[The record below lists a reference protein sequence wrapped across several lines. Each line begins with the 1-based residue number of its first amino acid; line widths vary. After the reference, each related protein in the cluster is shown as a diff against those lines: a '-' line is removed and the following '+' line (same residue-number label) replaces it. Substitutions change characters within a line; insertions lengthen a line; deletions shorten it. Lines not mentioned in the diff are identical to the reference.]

1 MLLAATGP
9 LVLASEDGALSSA
22 FIKAE
27 AELFAHDMARLDAMF
42 ATHNCRHVYLDAGTN
57 VGVQIRKVLEPAR
70 YPLSGAGRSEHQ
82 FVAAAKYTHEVMRS
96 NFGGN
101 ASRCNVC
108 AVGIEPNPMHAVR
121 LRKLE
126 AALTA
131 AGFGVV
137 IFHAAATD
145 AYSVASMSKTKADVS
160 HEHWGAHLVAVPEE
174 TKDRTDAVMV
184 RTVDLARLV
193 KELDRRQRRSA
204 AGRGQLVMKI
214 DIEGSEFVALPQMI
228 MTGALCAVDDIFLE
242 WHSSNGKVPMGPGEG
257 HSPASLAR
265 WRPEVMVDNSSAQD
279 IFRSTLLREAI
290 GKAVARARL
299 EPGCRIEPIHIED
312 DETYQHDRV
321 PYPAPGECKPW
332 TKRGGHAN

>member
-1 MLLAATGP
+1 
-9 LVLASEDGALSSA
+9 
-22 FIKAE
+22 
-27 AELFAHDMARLDAMF
+27 
-42 ATHNCRHVYLDAGTN
+42 
-57 VGVQIRKVLEPAR
+57 
-70 YPLSGAGRSEHQ
+70 
-82 FVAAAKYTHEVMRS
+82 
-96 NFGGN
+96 
-101 ASRCNVC
+101 
-108 AVGIEPNPMHAVR
+108 MHAVR
-121 LRKLE
+121 LRKME

-137 IFHAAATD
+137 VFHAAATD

-214 DIEGSEFVALPQMI
+214 DVEGSEFVALPQMI

-332 TKRGGHAN
+332 TKRGAHAN